1 MLERPIMSAARAALG
16 HLATRLARRPP
27 ADPIAPAQDLRPR
40 PMAPL
45 HPPAAVND
53 NPLAA
58 LVTEVERALRSRG
71 YLR

>member
-1 MLERPIMSAARAALG
+1 MSAARAALG
-16 HLATRLARRPP
+16 RLATRLSRRPP
-27 ADPIAPAQDLRPR
+27 ADPVAAVRDPRPR
-40 PMAPL
+40 PMRPL

-58 LVTEVERALRSRG
+58 LETEVERDLRSRG